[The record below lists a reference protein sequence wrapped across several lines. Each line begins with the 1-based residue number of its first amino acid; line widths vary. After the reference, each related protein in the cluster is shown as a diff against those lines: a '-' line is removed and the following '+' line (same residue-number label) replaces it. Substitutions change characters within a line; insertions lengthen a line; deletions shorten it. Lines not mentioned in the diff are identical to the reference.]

1 MKALA
6 IIALAV
12 ALEAGFLLSA
22 LLPAAPSGSSATAV
36 ARPLAPAPAKVPAT
50 AASGCPGGG
59 PRC

>member
-22 LLPAAPSGSSATAV
+22 LIPAAPAGAAPAAV
-36 ARPLAPAPAKVPAT
+36 AGPFLPARATVPPT
-50 AASGCPGGG
+50 ASTGCDGG

>member
-22 LLPAAPSGSSATAV
+22 LLPPAPPAASVAAV
-36 ARPLAPAPAKVPAT
+36 ARPLAPARATVPVT
-50 AASGCPGGG
+50 AASGCPDGG

>member
-22 LLPAAPSGSSATAV
+22 LLPAAPSGAPVTAV
-36 ARPLAPAPAKVPAT
+36 ARPLVPAGAKAPAT
-50 AASGCPGGG
+50 AVSGCRDGG
-59 PRC
+59 RC